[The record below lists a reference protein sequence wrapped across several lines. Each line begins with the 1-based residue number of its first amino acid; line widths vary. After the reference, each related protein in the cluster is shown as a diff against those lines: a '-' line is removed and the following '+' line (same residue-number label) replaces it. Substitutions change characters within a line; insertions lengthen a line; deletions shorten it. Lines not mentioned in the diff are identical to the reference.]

1 MKNADI
7 LVDRASVLHDWNWSD
22 HVLPLSCT
30 VFDDQKTSENTF
42 KDRCGHDVRSGIR
55 ISFDGA
61 ACISGRFLVVKLG
74 VEGFFEERGKSY
86 GEKNQDCC
94 DYAAVPFGRR
104 DADIHE
110 CPGGGEGQG
119 EERKGKAADL

>member
-1 MKNADI
+1 MIYRIIFLRYDKFI
-7 LVDRASVLHDWNWSD
+7 RKITV
-22 HVLPLSCT
+22 PLC
-30 VFDDQKTSENTF
+30 
-42 KDRCGHDVRSGIR
+42 
-55 ISFDGA
+55 
-61 ACISGRFLVVKLG
+61 RFLVVKLG
-74 VEGFFEERGKSY
+74 VEGFFGERGKSY

-94 DYAAVPFGRR
+94 DYAVVPFGRR